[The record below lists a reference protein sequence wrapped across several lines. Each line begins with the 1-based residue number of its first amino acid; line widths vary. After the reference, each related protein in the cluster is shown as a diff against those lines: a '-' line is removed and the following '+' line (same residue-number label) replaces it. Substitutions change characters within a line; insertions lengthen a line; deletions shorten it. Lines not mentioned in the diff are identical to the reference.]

1 MKRLIGAGV
10 TLAVIA
16 AIVMVTFTSCTFYVE
31 PGYEGIKIDKLG
43 KTREVGPANIVVG
56 RGFYNPWTT
65 DIVTY
70 PISVQRVVWTA
81 NPNEGASLDESIG
94 FTTKDSISLRADV
107 AISIFVEPGKS
118 PQIYNKYRKTLAE
131 LIDTQIRDVVRGAI
145 VDTASRKTATE
156 ILGEGLTGFQTEV
169 LDRVQERLAREG
181 FIVDNFQFIDRIVPP
196 DNIQTEIERKIQA
209 EQAALAAQQ
218 KVVQVQ
224 AEAQQKIAEAE
235 GLKQAKIL
243 EAEGEAEAL
252 RILNDAVKQNPEVL
266 RLRTIEKWDGVLP
279 RVLGNEAG
287 LNLLLPIEGTP
298 Q

>member
-1 MKRLIGAGV
+1 MKRLIGAGI

-16 AIVMVTFTSCTFYVE
+16 AIVIVTFTSCTFYVE
-31 PGYEGIKIDKLG
+31 PGFEGIKIDKLG

-70 PISVQRVVWTA
+70 PISVQRVVWTS
-81 NPNEGASLDESIG
+81 NLNEGTALDESIG

-118 PQIYNKYRKTLAE
+118 PQIYNKYRKTLME
-131 LIDTQIRDVVRGAI
+131 LIDTQIRDIVRGSI
-145 VDTASRKTATE
+145 VDIASRKNATD
-156 ILGEGLTGFQTEV
+156 ILGEGLTLFQSEV
-169 LDRVQERLAREG
+169 LEKVQDRLSKEG

-196 DNIQTEIERKIQA
+196 DNIQLEIERKIQA

-218 KVVQVQ
+218 KVAQIE
-224 AEAQQKIAEAE
+224 AEARQRIAEAE

-252 RILNDAVKQNPEVL
+252 RILNDAVKENPEVL
-266 RLRTIEKWDGVLP
+266 RLRTIEKWNGVLP
-279 RVLGNEAG
+279 QVLGNDAS
-287 LNLLLPIEGTP
+287 LNLLLPVGGS